1 MPDPVPQLRSQTAKA
16 RGTLRTGWEI
26 CIDFVLDHG
35 WALVPCLHRLGVGWG
50 GGSRRLKGLWS
61 ARRRG

>member
-35 WALVPCLHRLGVGWG
+35 WALVPCLHRLGVGWVGVGVPG
-50 GGSRRLKGLWS
+50 G
-61 ARRRG
+61 